1 MSVTFIP
8 HLDSLERYVTV
19 HAIKALRVSRGTAP
33 LILNLSTRWTWVV
46 NFTPW
51 PFHPRERKPIPTRLP
66 QSLSGLLDNKKSHLR
81 RFFLILLYSVR
92 ISSTIDYLSWFFLIL
107 PFLSSRTTHN
117 KQTSIPPTGFET
129 AIPASDRPQTLALDR
144 LATGI
149 GALEPWTLQSGRYA
163 ACTTPASRYGNWI
176 SNNDTIWDRPEDDKS
191 DMSRDY
197 KTANEDRRR
206 RMVRLSPSV
215 NGRILKGILGK

>member
-144 LATGI
+144 SATGI
-149 GALEPWTLQSGRYA
+149 GKMKNFWGLFW
-163 ACTTPASRYGNWI
+163 CTSDHCIPYPAVRHTNHRITSPHAD
-176 SNNDTIWDRPEDDKS
+176 SNPG
-191 DMSRDY
+191 
-197 KTANEDRRR
+197 
-206 RMVRLSPSV
+206 PST
-215 NGRILKGILGK
+215 R